1 MKTIKFLSMMLVML
15 AMSVCMAGCSNDDDD
30 SEFVG
35 DSASIV
41 GSWVQTNEYDT
52 LITLYFKADKTGALY
67 FKADKTGVINYTY
80 SDMSGDS
87 NENFEYDYIE
97 KDRSLVIIGSQL
109 SGSYYVTLTAT
120 KLILS
125 DGDYSYAFT
134 RK

>member
-41 GSWVQTNEYDT
+41 GSWVQTNES
-52 LITLYFKADKTGALY
+52 LY

-125 DGDYSYAFT
+125 DGDHSYAFT

>member
-41 GSWVQTNEYDT
+41 GSWVQTNEYGT
-52 LITLYFKADKTGALY
+52 LITLY

-125 DGDYSYAFT
+125 DGDYSYTFT

>member
-41 GSWVQTNEYDT
+41 GSWVQTNEYGT
-52 LITLYFKADKTGALY
+52 LITLYFKS
-67 FKADKTGVINYTY
+67 DKTGVINYTY

>member
-41 GSWVQTNEYDT
+41 GSWVQTNEYGT
-52 LITLYFKADKTGALY
+52 LITLYFKS
-67 FKADKTGVINYTY
+67 DKTGVINYTY

-125 DGDYSYAFT
+125 DGDHSYAFT

>member
-41 GSWVQTNEYDT
+41 GNWVQTNEYGT
-52 LITLYFKADKTGALY
+52 LITLYFKADN
-67 FKADKTGVINYTY
+67 TGVINYTY

-125 DGDYSYAFT
+125 DGDHSYAFT

>member
-41 GSWVQTNEYDT
+41 GSWVQTNEYGT
-52 LITLYFKADKTGALY
+52 LITLY

-97 KDRSLVIIGSQL
+97 TVW
-109 SGSYYVTLTAT
+109 
-120 KLILS
+120 
-125 DGDYSYAFT
+125 
-134 RK
+134 RKSRWTVPYTGHLRYNSRPVGHSSP

>member
-52 LITLYFKADKTGALY
+52 LITLYFKADKTG
-67 FKADKTGVINYTY
+67 VINYTY
-80 SDMSGDS
+80 SEETFRETGISKS
-87 NENFEYDYIE
+87 NEIKVKKTIRYKAGN
-97 KDRSLVIIGSQL
+97 G
-109 SGSYYVTLTAT
+109 
-120 KLILS
+120 
-125 DGDYSYAFT
+125 
-134 RK
+134 